1 MGIHLIRLRGEPAIF
16 VLPRCMLLKTFSI
29 QEVFQLF
36 VVAFASSPSGV
47 SQLLGD
53 EIEAG
58 PRLGICHDPRL
69 PEKILV
75 GSSHRRE
82 RLPRFVPIELQ
93 VNHFM

>member
-1 MGIHLIRLRGEPAIF
+1 MGMEHWIRLRGETIIFSLPSCISLIAI
-16 VLPRCMLLKTFSI
+16 PIK
-29 QEVFQLF
+29 EVFELFF
-36 VVAFASSPSGV
+36 VVFVASPGGV

-69 PEKILV
+69 PEKFRV

-82 RLPRFVPIELQ
+82 RLPRFVFGEL
-93 VNHFM
+93 